1 MSASATIP
9 DKLISAFKAT
19 VAGIGSK
26 SEGEVDFTD
35 LWTAFS
41 KISDRRK
48 ESINNIT
55 RATNHVPE
63 LSGFMFKLEL
73 DDVEE
78 CIKDLESHNG
88 TRVRRLFYKTDT
100 IRTQTETRFSR
111 SVGAL
116 EQACE
121 VLDVMVES
129 LENPTSTGGVRA
141 ALAALASRNSK
152 AATLLAL
159 WPPMESQE

>member
-9 DKLISAFKAT
+9 DELISAFKAT

-26 SEGEVDFTD
+26 SKDDVKFTD

-48 ESINNIT
+48 ESIDNIT
-55 RATNHVPE
+55 RVTSQMPG
-63 LSGFMFKLEL
+63 LTTYLFKQEL

-88 TRVRRLFYKTDT
+88 TRVRRLFYKTDS
-100 IRTQTETRFSR
+100 IRTQTETRFSQ

-116 EQACE
+116 EEACE
-121 VLDVMVES
+121 VLDVMEKS
-129 LENPTSTGGVRA
+129 LRNPTSTDGLRA
-141 ALAALASRNSK
+141 ALTTLASRNSK

-159 WPPMESQE
+159 WPTVES